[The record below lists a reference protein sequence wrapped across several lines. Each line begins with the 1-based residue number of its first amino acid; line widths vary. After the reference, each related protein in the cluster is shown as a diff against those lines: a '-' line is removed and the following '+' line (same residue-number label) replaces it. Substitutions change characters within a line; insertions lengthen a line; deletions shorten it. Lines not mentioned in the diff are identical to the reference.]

1 MTRSCDRVRLDLA
14 IKDDNNSN
22 NSNNKTTNRF
32 VSKTELCQR

>member
-14 IKDDNNSN
+14 IKDDNNN
-22 NSNNKTTNRF
+22 NNNKTTNKF